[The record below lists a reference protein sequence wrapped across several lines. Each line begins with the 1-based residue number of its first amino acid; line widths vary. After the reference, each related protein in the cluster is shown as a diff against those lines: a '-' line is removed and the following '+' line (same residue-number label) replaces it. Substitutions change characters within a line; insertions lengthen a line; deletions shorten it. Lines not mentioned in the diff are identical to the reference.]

1 MIKRLIKVP
10 LKIFSVWGSTQ
21 IAALIL
27 GVLFFMVIGCGGS
40 EFEKSIK
47 LSDETMAGLQTSTT
61 GGTFLEW

>member
-27 GVLFFMVIGCGGS
+27 GALFFMVIGCGGS
-40 EFEKSIK
+40 EFEKSIN
-47 LSDETMAGLQTSTT
+47 DYINET
-61 GGTFLEW
+61 LETK

>member
-27 GVLFFMVIGCGGS
+27 GALFFMVIGCGGS
-40 EFEKSIK
+40 EFE
-47 LSDETMAGLQTSTT
+47 
-61 GGTFLEW
+61 GGNGDGSEFQR